1 MFRRLFWG
9 NLVLALPV
17 LVFSEQIQDWLGYS
31 LDVPG
36 QALVPPVLGTAIYL
50 WGGRPFLVGGWHEA
64 RARTPGMML
73 LIAMAITVAFGASL
87 ATELGLAELDFWWE
101 LAALVVVMLFGHWQ
115 EMRAVGQAGGALDAL
130 SALLPDIAQRVADD
144 RVDEVPVDELQVG
157 DLVLVSPGGR
167 VPGDGEI
174 VSGTAEMDESMITGE
189 SRPVTRG
196 VGDRV
201 VAGTVATDSSLRVRI
216 SAVGDD
222 TSLAGIR
229 RLVGEAQR
237 SRSATQALAD
247 RAAGWLFY
255 IATGAA
261 LVTLVAWTV
270 VGNPAEGVIRTV
282 TVLVIACPHA
292 LGLAIPLVV
301 SISTTLSARAGILVK
316 DRRALELMREIDVV
330 MFDKTGTLTL
340 GAHRVVD
347 SLGVDGVEADQVLA
361 LAAAVESESEHPV
374 GRAIMDAAPT
384 PVRPATA
391 IRAIPG
397 HGVRGQ
403 VDGAEVAVGGGA
415 LLRNRELAV
424 DELLAQAARRWA
436 DAGRSVVYVVG
447 DDAVVGAIALADP
460 ARPESADAVADLR
473 SRDIGVALITGDAE
487 PVAREIGRQ
496 LGIDRIFAEVLP
508 AEKDTAV
515 VAVQDEGRRVAMV
528 GDGINDAPALARA
541 DVGIAIGAG
550 TDVAAESAGV
560 VLARDDP
567 RAVGSLI
574 DLSAAS
580 YRKMVENL
588 LWATGYNLVAIPV
601 AAGVFGFSGVALP
614 PAVAALM
621 MSLSTIVVAVNA
633 QSLRRL
639 ELAPPEAEGH
649 RT

>member
-347 SLGVDGVEADQVLA
+347 SLGVDGAEADQVLA

-601 AAGVFGFSGVALP
+601 AAGVFGFSGVAYHP
-614 PAVAALM
+614 
-621 MSLSTIVVAVNA
+621 
-633 QSLRRL
+633 R
-639 ELAPPEAEGH
+639 
-649 RT
+649 

>member
-73 LIAMAITVAFGASL
+73 LIALAITVAFGASR
-87 ATELGLAELDFWWE
+87 ATELGLAALDFWWE

-601 AAGVFGFSGVALP
+601 AAGVFGFSGVAYHP
-614 PAVAALM
+614 
-621 MSLSTIVVAVNA
+621 
-633 QSLRRL
+633 R
-639 ELAPPEAEGH
+639 
-649 RT
+649 